1 MAVHIEMGLQGT
13 SIPEGRNP
21 EKITRRAKLIK
32 KDVLKF
38 EGFYN
43 LIKGARNTGVN
54 EVDEVVLAMASFKKE
69 SNSAFKYLEHW
80 KYMIKKNILDE
91 YLDIPVIPKT
101 PDMVRSSKKRPA
113 GKQQCVKSEIEEM
126 LLKKLKARD
135 ESTRD
140 VDMKS
145 LNMMNAANGLASLM
159 QTCSSLP
166 SHEKSIFDKIIAC
179 SKKNLDKQLKQ
190 CIDLTVD
197 TDDED
202 VVNNHVENHNSSSVT
217 REKEEYS
224 EEDEDPTVHYERQLF
239 GFTQLESTPLANN
252 DSEETCLPNSLDM

>member
-1 MAVHIEMGLQGT
+1 
-13 SIPEGRNP
+13 
-21 EKITRRAKLIK
+21 
-32 KDVLKF
+32 
-38 EGFYN
+38 
-43 LIKGARNTGVN
+43 
-54 EVDEVVLAMASFKKE
+54 
-69 SNSAFKYLEHW
+69 
-80 KYMIKKNILDE
+80 
-91 YLDIPVIPKT
+91 
-101 PDMVRSSKKRPA
+101 MVRSSKKRPA

-145 LNMMNAANGLASLM
+145 LNIVNAANGLASLM

-202 VVNNHVENHNSSSVT
+202 IVNNHVENHNSSSV
-217 REKEEYS
+217 
-224 EEDEDPTVHYERQLF
+224 TVHYERQLF